1 MNDGPIKVAPKQW
14 AIQEARSKPKRGKAS
29 CYQSIKLEL
38 QQSLKPSIE
47 PHLQPN
53 CKPSSKAGRSQVA
66 PIRRQNRSAGKA
78 ASSE

>member
-1 MNDGPIKVAPKQW
+1 MAQSKWRPSNG
-14 AIQEARSKPKRGKAS
+14 AIQKARSKPKRGKAS

-47 PHLQPN
+47 PYLQPN
-53 CKPSSKAGRSQVA
+53 CKPSNKAGRSQVA
-66 PIRRQNRSAGKA
+66 PIRKPNRSTGKA

>member
-29 CYQSIKLEL
+29 C
-38 QQSLKPSIE
+38 KPS
-47 PHLQPN
+47 N
-53 CKPSSKAGRSQVA
+53 KAGRSQVA
-66 PIRRQNRSAGKA
+66 PIRKPNRSAGKA